1 MTSSLLPPST
11 TQLERYLEQTTDR
24 ALDAALDALWDAQ
37 RCPLALLPWLAWAL
51 GVRQWSDTWS
61 EQRKRDEVAAA
72 LNIRRHAGTLGA
84 MRSVIKAHAIEG
96 AAISEWFDYG
106 GQPGHF
112 RLNLDLDGVGISAR
126 AYRDLIAGLQRAKR
140 LSAHFDPTQIRI
152 ATRGHIRL
160 GAGRHTSGSIT
171 LQPHRPR
178 FLETHGRTSLGTGQ
192 HSSGAITL
200 APYHPSFLHATGL
213 SHLGIGQHGS
223 VHTTLYPG

>member
-11 TQLERYLEQTTDR
+11 TQLERDLEQATDR
-24 ALDAALDALWDAQ
+24 ALDAVLDALWDAQ

-72 LNIRRHAGTLGA
+72 FNIRRHAGTLGA

-96 AAISEWFDYG
+96 ATISEWFEYG

-112 RLNLDLDGVGISAR
+112 RLTLHLDSVGISDR

-140 LSAHFDPTQIRI
+140 LSAHFDPTQMRT

-160 GAGRHTSGSIT
+160 GAGQQGSSSTT
-171 LQPHRPR
+171 LIPYSPK
-178 FLETHGRTSLGTGQ
+178 FKSVLGQ
-192 HSSGAITL
+192 
-200 APYHPSFLHATGL
+200 
-213 SHLGIGQHGS
+213 SHLGIGQQVSGK
-223 VHTTLYPG
+223 TTLLPG

>member
-11 TQLERYLEQTTDR
+11 TQLERDLELATDR
-24 ALDAALDALWDAQ
+24 ALDAVLDALWDAQ
-37 RCPLALLPWLAWAL
+37 LCPLALLPWLAWAL
-51 GVRQWSDTWS
+51 GVRQWSETWS

-112 RLNLDLDGVGISAR
+112 RLTLDLDGVGISDR

-140 LSAHFDPTQIRI
+140 LSAHFDPTQMRT

-160 GAGRHTSGSIT
+160 GAGQQGSSSTT
-171 LQPHRPR
+171 LIPYLPKLR
-178 FLETHGRTSLGTGQ
+178 SVLGQ
-192 HSSGAITL
+192 
-200 APYHPSFLHATGL
+200 
-213 SHLGIGQHGS
+213 SHLGIGQQVSGK
-223 VHTTLYPG
+223 TTLLPG